1 MEPGPPHIEL
11 TTDVITSLDGIRALT
26 ADYQHL
32 YKVTGNT
39 LPFALQE
46 WHVIWC
52 EHFLNVN
59 PEIREQ
65 PLFYVLRDA
74 SADCVAIVPMI
85 YSRRR
90 LGLVHFATVDM
101 LGSDPAFTEIRG
113 PLVRPGYERPVV
125 SAVHNA
131 LSEISDWHWVQWS
144 GISGALSEAMTLE
157 LSPQWHEIKNDYVL
171 DLPADWET
179 FRAGLKRNVR
189 ESLRHCYNSLK
200 RDGHEFE
207 FIVAQTPAEVRVGL
221 GRFLE
226 LHAMRANME
235 RGVVHPNRFA
245 GAPSQK
251 FLHDVC
257 ASLAARGVMR
267 LFQLK
272 IGADIV
278 AIRVGFVV
286 GDSVY
291 LYYSGFDPAWA
302 RYSVMTTTLAEA
314 LKYAMAAGLKTANLS
329 LSPDQSK
336 LRWRPRVVEY
346 HSASVRR
353 DRLISRIAHR
363 VYLGALE
370 TLRTDRGVQAR
381 LLRSLVRA
389 RRDWD

>member
-1 MEPGPPHIEL
+1 
-11 TTDVITSLDGIRALT
+11 
-26 ADYQHL
+26 
-32 YKVTGNT
+32 
-39 LPFALQE
+39 
-46 WHVIWC
+46 
-52 EHFLNVN
+52 
-59 PEIREQ
+59 
-65 PLFYVLRDA
+65 
-74 SADCVAIVPMI
+74 
-85 YSRRR
+85 
-90 LGLVHFATVDM
+90 
-101 LGSDPAFTEIRG
+101 
-113 PLVRPGYERPVV
+113 
-125 SAVHNA
+125 
-131 LSEISDWHWVQWS
+131 
-144 GISGALSEAMTLE
+144 
-157 LSPQWHEIKNDYVL
+157 
-171 DLPADWET
+171 
-179 FRAGLKRNVR
+179 
-189 ESLRHCYNSLK
+189 
-200 RDGHEFE
+200 
-207 FIVAQTPAEVRVGL
+207 
-221 GRFLE
+221 
-226 LHAMRANME
+226 
-235 RGVVHPNRFA
+235 
-245 GAPSQK
+245 
-251 FLHDVC
+251 
-257 ASLAARGVMR
+257 MR